1 MRRFDTTKARVFL
14 GNCRTVLRFPYSV
27 PSIDLQRSSNPLLA
41 CFLMILAAT
50 RTHLPRNLAVSGW
63 LATSG
68 MLAVICLATG
78 CGRSELGYKPN
89 SLHAASLTREGTD
102 QNPISI
108 AKKVSE
114 VVETWFGNIDQPK
127 WPTDQVGLADQVLRM
142 DCVERCA
149 GPVGRGI
156 DKVERGLF
164 RKHCVSCHGL
174 SGDGLGPAAM
184 LLEPYPR
191 DFRRGTFKFKS
202 TPVGKKPTREDIH
215 RTLHDGI
222 PGTAMPSFRALDE
235 SEEFAKDVE
244 DLVHYVRFLAI
255 RGEVERR
262 LISLHVREGV
272 ELESNS
278 QRMQEVLVQV
288 VQKWADSPDDVLVI
302 PETPDYFQ
310 TPSDDSDHAQR
321 IEKGKTLFESELTA
335 CVKCHGPTGAGDG
348 KSQDFDEWTKDWTIL
363 AGIDPKHPKDWKEMK
378 PFGALKPVLSK
389 PRNFHWGAYHGGKSP
404 SEIFKRIVLGI
415 EGTPMPPVARAH
427 NGNPGLT
434 DQEIWDLVY
443 YVMHLEDR

>member
-1 MRRFDTTKARVFL
+1 
-14 GNCRTVLRFPYSV
+14 
-27 PSIDLQRSSNPLLA
+27 
-41 CFLMILAAT
+41 
-50 RTHLPRNLAVSGW
+50 
-63 LATSG
+63 
-68 MLAVICLATG
+68 MLVAICLATG

-102 QNPISI
+102 QNPILI
-108 AKKVSE
+108 AKKASE

-127 WPTDQVGLADQVLRM
+127 WPIDQVGLADQVLRM

-262 LISLHVREGV
+262 LISLQVREGV
-272 ELESNS
+272 ELEPNS

-288 VQKWADSPDDVLVI
+288 VQKWADSPDDALVV
-302 PETPDYFQ
+302 PETPDPGIRCNAQLYQ
-310 TPSDDSDHAQR
+310 RGGATVDGPQQRSPTSADPSRRDSGRASVLAVECHSHA
-321 IEKGKTLFESELTA
+321 TLGTSSSSFLSE
-335 CVKCHGPTGAGDG
+335 
-348 KSQDFDEWTKDWTIL
+348 
-363 AGIDPKHPKDWKEMK
+363 
-378 PFGALKPVLSK
+378 PVL
-389 PRNFHWGAYHGGKSP
+389 
-404 SEIFKRIVLGI
+404 
-415 EGTPMPPVARAH
+415 
-427 NGNPGLT
+427 
-434 DQEIWDLVY
+434 
-443 YVMHLEDR
+443 